1 MKQKKLLS
9 LLLAAVLLLVS
20 CGGGGQE
27 SAPVEEAEEKEIVL
41 GEFGEW
47 WGLDTSQL
55 DGSSSTQRLV
65 ADPIVLIDDDGT
77 LIPNMASEVEMSE
90 DGKTIRLHFP
100 EGMKYADGRD
110 LTPED
115 VVASLERGKTSGPFG
130 TDLQP
135 IVKMEVK
142 DRDVFLYLEEYTCN
156 IANTLTSSFVTVMHK
171 DDTLKTN
178 DELLWDCMPYGMY
191 SLDEYVEGSHVVLK
205 RNPHYI
211 THNPRAE
218 NKGPGAFEKI
228 TVRFFKEEFSLI
240 NAFNV
245 GDIQYAS
252 GLSIDSSAQATG
264 DFILENSVMVPNI
277 HYIELNQSDPILSDI
292 NIRKAIGLIIDRAD
306 VVDANKDAVI
316 EAYSVVTE
324 NVLNYS
330 ENFDNYYRETYAN
343 DVEQAKQLLA
353 DAGWVDTDN
362 DGFLDKDGQ
371 KLTLQFLGAAQPTDE
386 RTAQALQLQ
395 FKEVGIDLTLE
406 LIDPNYRYE
415 KIERGEYQIGMEQ
428 FGTEDPVLLL
438 SWLFTN
444 PNNLKAQDAYFDA
457 VYSTSHVLDYDKR
470 TEGFEVA
477 QRMLVDE
484 CVIIPMY
491 TVKAIVAWK
500 GDLNV
505 PARLKSGILI
515 WNDLR

>member
-1 MKQKKLLS
+1 MKGKQLLS
-9 LLLAAVLLLVS
+9 LIVVMMLLVVS
-20 CGGGGQE
+20 C
-27 SAPVEEAEEKEIVL
+27 SNANDAPAAPERTELVL
-41 GEFGEW
+41 GELGEW
-47 WGLDTSQL
+47 WGLDTTQL
-55 DGSSSTQRLV
+55 DGSSFTQRLV
-65 ADPIVLIDDDGT
+65 ADPIVLLDDSGS
-77 LIPNMASEVEMSE
+77 LIPCMASEVEMSE
-90 DGKTIRLHFP
+90 DGKTIRLRFP

-115 VVASLERGKTSGPFG
+115 VVASLERGKTAGPFG

-142 DRDVFLYLEEYTCN
+142 DRDVFLYLEEYSAN
-156 IANTLTSSFVTVMHK
+156 IANTLSSSFVTVMHK
-171 DDTLKTN
+171 DDTLKPN
-178 DELLWDCMPYGMY
+178 DELLWNCMPYGMY

-205 RNPHYI
+205 RNPHFI
-211 THNPRAE
+211 SHNPLAE
-218 NKGPGAFEKI
+218 NKGPAAFEKI

-245 GDIQYAS
+245 DDVQFAS
-252 GLSIDSSAQATG
+252 GLSIDGSAQATG
-264 DFILENSVMVPNI
+264 EFTLENTVMIPNI

-292 NIRKAIGLIIDRAD
+292 NVRKAIGLIINRQD
-306 VVDANKDAVI
+306 VVEANKEAVI
-316 EAYSVVTE
+316 EAYSIVTE
-324 NVLNYS
+324 NALNYS
-330 ENFDNYYRETYAN
+330 EEFNTYYKDTYAN
-343 DVEQAKQLLA
+343 DIDQALKLLEE
-353 DAGWVDTDN
+353 AGWKDTDN

-415 KIERGEYQIGMEQ
+415 KIERGEFQIGMEQ

-438 SWLFTN
+438 SLLFTN
-444 PNNLKAQDAYFDA
+444 PDNRKAKDAYFDT
-457 VYSTSHVLDYDKR
+457 VYASSLIPDYDER
-470 TEGFEVA
+470 TKGFETA

-491 TVKAIVAWK
+491 TIKGITVWK
-500 GDLNV
+500 GDLNK
-505 PARLKSGILI
+505 PLRLKGGDII